1 LSSFVLNLSSFF
13 QPFNAAITSSVA
25 RRAGLCGYFLYSA
38 ILTPV
43 VSGNGQLGAG
53 LAPQDP

>member
-1 LSSFVLNLSSFF
+1 LSSFF

-38 ILTPV
+38 ILTGIRHKFKK
-43 VSGNGQLGAG
+43 SGFFILII
-53 LAPQDP
+53 LV